1 MVETCKLW
9 VFSVPVILP
18 YIQLSDHKLEIQVAL
33 ISQRQR
39 QRLTGSAVITH
50 ETRGTG
56 YCLVGSNWIT
66 DFFNKPIR
74 HSVT

>member
-1 MVETCKLW
+1 MVETCKLQ

-18 YIQLSDHKLEIQVAL
+18 YIQLSDHKLELQVAF

-50 ETRGTG
+50 VTRGTG
-56 YCLVGSNWIT
+56 YCRVGSNWIT
-66 DFFNKPIR
+66 DFLN
-74 HSVT
+74 